1 MKPAIAN
8 IRFTIPPAML
18 FHHVKQKTAKVIFTA
33 AKASTIHGRYFP
45 IFIKKL
51 SKIMTPS
58 SFDVLGIELEDEDG
72 ESFSDIQVYLY
83 TTINN
88 LSVNKYL
95 LINLL
100 NVPEPKTNLQNAVE
114 KICELSVSTYSGLRV
129 IKSLSDTIHN

>member
-1 MKPAIAN
+1 MWILSCVSIVVSVYLAPSDKLSKEDEAGN
-8 IRFTIPPAML
+8 
-18 FHHVKQKTAKVIFTA
+18 QKTAKVIFTA

-58 SFDVLGIELEDEDG
+58 SFDVLGIELEDEDD

-95 LINLL
+95 LINFL
-100 NVPEPKTNLQNAVE
+100 NVPKPKTRLQNAVE
-114 KICELSVSTYSGLRV
+114 KICELSVST
-129 IKSLSDTIHN
+129 